1 MTRTIYVDMDDVLCE
16 TARQCLAIIER
27 EFGKGIAYE
36 QLTTFDLGAACRLE
50 PLEVTEFFRIV
61 HHPDELLRMEP
72 MDGAISS
79 LEKWTA
85 AGYEIAI
92 VTGRPPATY
101 DASLEWL
108 LRHQVPYHS
117 FTVVDKYG
125 RFDTANTVGITLSDL
140 ATRRF
145 SWAVEDSLPMANYLA
160 EHIGIPVAL
169 FDRPWNRTTLE
180 HSLIGRY
187 THWRDI
193 ARALPKTLASK
204 PASTE

>member
-1 MTRTIYVDMDDVLCE
+1 MVETKFVYVDMDDVLCE

-50 PLEVTEFFRIV
+50 PLEISEFFRIV

-72 MDGAISS
+72 IDGAIAA
-79 LEKWTA
+79 LQKWTV
-85 AGYEIAI
+85 AGYEIAV

-101 DASLEWL
+101 EPSLEWL
-108 LRHQVPYHS
+108 ARHEVPYHS

-125 RFDTANTVGITLSDL
+125 RFETANTFGINLSAL
-140 ATRRF
+140 TARRF
-145 SWAVEDSLPMANYLA
+145 CWAVEDSPLMARYLA
-160 EHIGIPVAL
+160 NQMRVPVAL
-169 FDRPWNRTTLE
+169 LDRPWNRIDVE

-187 THWRDI
+187 RHWREI
-193 ARALPKTLASK
+193 AAALFKTV
-204 PASTE
+204 PF